1 MLPSKEDAEM
11 EVKLAETIIDAT
23 KNIQKLHQANDV
35 MSSMLARI
43 STLVN
48 EENISSSTMV
58 ECIRDLLKWYDMY
71 QAGVLNADLVGT
83 KLSEKSK

>member
-1 MLPSKEDAEM
+1 
-11 EVKLAETIIDAT
+11 
-23 KNIQKLHQANDV
+23 
-35 MSSMLARI
+35 MLARI